1 MPDSKTHLSEAKER
15 FVLEGQRTYIA
26 INGAGAIALLTFMQ
40 AMWDKANTA
49 PLRIWILIGVLSF
62 VVGVVIGA
70 AIFPVRHWA
79 YVHNVSNES
88 HFVYRLMYRYMP
100 ALTLFAF
107 LLGIMLPMYGVAT
120 LTDSQH
126 CRF

>member
-1 MPDSKTHLSEAKER
+1 MPDSTTHLSEAKER

-40 AMWDKANTA
+40 AMWDKANAT
-49 PLRIWILIGVLSF
+49 PLRIWILFGVLSF

-79 YVHNVSNES
+79 YAHHVSDETR
-88 HFVYRLMYRYMP
+88 FVYRLMYRYMP

-107 LLGIMLPMYGVAT
+107 LFGIMLPMYGVWA
-120 LTDSQH
+120 LTGSEH
-126 CRF
+126 CAF